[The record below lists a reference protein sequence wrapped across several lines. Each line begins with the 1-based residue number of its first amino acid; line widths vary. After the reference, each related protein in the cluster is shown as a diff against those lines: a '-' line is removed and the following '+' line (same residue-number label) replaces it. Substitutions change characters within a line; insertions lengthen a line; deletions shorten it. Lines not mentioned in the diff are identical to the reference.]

1 MLVYVIATVTI
12 LRDDTMNSAIQ
23 VHCNQDRSSS
33 SSSRR
38 RRRSRSRSS
47 SSSSSSSNT
56 AQAILAQVSAQSSKC
71 FQVSPPRS
79 LTGCTHCLSLPS
91 SFFLSSLPLPS
102 PLLLH

>member
-33 SSSRR
+33 SSR
-38 RRRSRSRSS
+38 RRRSR
-47 SSSSSSSNT
+47 SSSSSNT

>member
-38 RRRSRSRSS
+38 RRSRSRSR
-47 SSSSSSSNT
+47 SSSSNT